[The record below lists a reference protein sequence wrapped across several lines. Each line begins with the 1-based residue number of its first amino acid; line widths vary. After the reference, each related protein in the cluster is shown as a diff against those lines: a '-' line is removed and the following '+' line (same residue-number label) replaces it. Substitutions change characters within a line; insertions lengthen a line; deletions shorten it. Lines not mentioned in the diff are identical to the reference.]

1 MFIGNETSLK
11 EPLMAKNK
19 KEKTKARKKAETV
32 GKAIET
38 NTADMA
44 HKIWL
49 AGVGAYGKAYDKA
62 LANANKFNKQ
72 SSDVF
77 DDLVKRG
84 EEIENEVR
92 ERLATNETVAK
103 AGQSVAK
110 YAEAARD
117 FQAQARDEFEAR
129 MERMRDLLGVKDL
142 GKKGNKLAAKIDKL
156 EDEVAETVAKAR
168 GKAKERNSDLKDR
181 ISRLTAEIE
190 SVAGEA
196 TAGYTKT
203 TKKAAK
209 RTTKAVKDAM
219 SKPEKAK
226 KAKKAEKPAAAAKKA
241 APAKPA
247 AAKVAPAK
255 ATTSDD
261 LTLMT
266 GVGPALAKKLN
277 AAGITNFAQIAAMT
291 KAEAEKL
298 DEAIAARGRVLRD
311 EWVKQAKV
319 LKN

>member
-1 MFIGNETSLK
+1 
-11 EPLMAKNK
+11 MAKNK
-19 KEKTKARKKAETV
+19 KEKTKARKKAERV
-32 GKAIET
+32 GKAIEA

-209 RTTKAVKDAM
+209 RTTKAVKEAM
-219 SKPEKAK
+219 AKPEKAK
-226 KAKKAEKPAAAAKKA
+226 KTKKSEKPAVAEKA

-247 AAKVAPAK
+247 AAKATPAK

-261 LTLMT
+261 LTMMT

-277 AAGITNFAQIAAMT
+277 AAGITSFAQIAAMT

-298 DEAIAARGRVLRD
+298 DETIAARGRVLRD